1 MEQESE
7 RMKVTIEIKDWIIC
21 GFFCGVE
28 HTNTGLQLVSYQLGS
43 DDLVDGNTVKLP
55 RGENNG

>member
-7 RMKVTIEIKDWIIC
+7 RMKVTLDINDGIIC

-28 HTNTGLQLVSYQLGS
+28 HTNTGLQLVSYQIGS

>member
-1 MEQESE
+1 
-7 RMKVTIEIKDWIIC
+7 MKVTLDIKEKIIC
-21 GFFCGVE
+21 GFVCGVE
-28 HTNTGLQLVSYQLGS
+28 HTNTGVQLVCYQLGS

>member
-1 MEQESE
+1 
-7 RMKVTIEIKDWIIC
+7 MKVTLDINDGIIC
-21 GFFCGVE
+21 GFFCVVE

-55 RGENNG
+55 RGESNG

>member
-1 MEQESE
+1 
-7 RMKVTIEIKDWIIC
+7 MKVTIDIKDGIIC

-55 RGENNG
+55 RSESNG

>member
-7 RMKVTIEIKDWIIC
+7 RMKVTLDIKGRIIC

-28 HTNTGLQLVSYQLGS
+28 QTNTGLQLVSYQLGS

>member
-1 MEQESE
+1 
-7 RMKVTIEIKDWIIC
+7 MKVTLEINDGIIC

-43 DDLVDGNTVKLP
+43 DDIVDGNTVKLP
-55 RGENNG
+55 RSESNG

>member
-1 MEQESE
+1 
-7 RMKVTIEIKDWIIC
+7 MKVTLDIKGNIIC

-28 HTNTGLQLVSYQLGS
+28 QTNTGLQLVSYQLGS

-55 RGENNG
+55 RGESNG